1 MNNFAARIPL
11 LRLLIPFILG
21 IIACYSLKI
30 IILPAIFLALILMC
44 VLFLGVYRKLLKRSL
59 SWRGVDGILISLA
72 LFLSGCG
79 MCSISLEKSNP
90 NVSIAS
96 EKNAILVTLLN
107 DPVIKE
113 RSIKLFVTVAAEK
126 DAQWNPANKKM
137 LVYLQR
143 DAAAEKLNYGDQLLM
158 HSTPAIVE
166 APKNPGEFDY
176 KAWLAR
182 QGVHEQAYG
191 KSGEWKLI
199 SSGHGNFFKSQ
210 ALDLRRYF
218 LDKLQSYGF
227 SPSAF
232 GVAAALLLGA
242 SDHLDPGTIQSY
254 SASGTLHVLSV
265 SGMHVALVYIVLLKL
280 LAPLDRR
287 RKLKGLS
294 ILLQLV
300 FLWFYATLTGLCPS
314 VLRSVTML
322 SVIIAGRAF
331 NRNAHI
337 LNSLSASA
345 LILLLFDPMLL
356 FDIGFQLSYLAVGG
370 IVMLQPKLES
380 MLEPDTNTFKG
391 KILKH
396 CWTLIS
402 VTLVAQVF
410 TFPLGLYYFQQFPL
424 YFILSNLVVI
434 PLSTIVMYAGLFLL
448 IVSPF
453 IIIAKPIAA
462 LFGFLVELLNACVA
476 KIEHLPNAVLH
487 SAKWAEMELMLLYL
501 GIFFLIIFL
510 IRKRNSFLR
519 FGMAALSIMLVFGAC
534 ETHKNLSEHQLVF
547 FNVNHASVIAVVNGK
562 EMILLTDTT
571 LLKRKGD
578 IDFHVEPFLKARG
591 AEEEEDFIS
600 ITDSLQLKSDFLRYG
615 KSRLFAFGKQIVLVD
630 QDFRSK
636 LNVADKI
643 ILMRNNTN
651 VKLEKLITQSKPE
664 LVIADG
670 SSGKKKIAKW
680 KRICEEKGV
689 RFYDVTEEGALVME

>member
-1 MNNFAARIPL
+1 MNNFYARIPL
-11 LRLLIPFILG
+11 LRLLVPFIIG
-21 IIACYSLKI
+21 IIACYSFRFSLH
-30 IILPAIFLALILMC
+30 PGIFLALISSCIFILIA
-44 VLFLGVYRKLLKRSL
+44 YKKLLKRSL
-59 SWRGVDGILISLA
+59 SWRGFDGIIISFA

-79 MCSISLEKSNP
+79 ICSLNLE
-90 NVSIAS
+90 AS
-96 EKNAILVTLLN
+96 SSVPGKQETNALLLTLLN
-107 DPVIKE
+107 DPIVKE
-113 RSIKLFVTVAAEK
+113 RSVKLFVEVTAQK
-126 DAQWNPANKKM
+126 DARWNAAKEKM

-143 DAAAEKLNYGDQLLM
+143 DAAAEKLKYGDELLM
-158 HSTPAIVE
+158 HSKPTEVE
-166 APKNPGEFDY
+166 APKNPDEFDY
-176 KAWLAR
+176 KAWLER
-182 QGVHEQAYG
+182 KGVHQQVYG

-199 SSGHGNFFKSQ
+199 SGGHGNFFKSQ

-218 LDKLQSYGF
+218 LEKLKSYGF

-280 LAPLDRR
+280 LAPLER
-287 RKLKGLS
+287 RKLKWLS
-294 ILLQLV
+294 ILLQLL

-322 SVIIAGRAF
+322 SVIIAGKAF

-345 LILLLFDPMLL
+345 LILLLFDPLL
-356 FDIGFQLSYLAVGG
+356 IFDIGFQLSYLAVGG
-370 IVMLQPKLES
+370 IVLLQPKLES
-380 MLEPDTNTFKG
+380 LWEPDTNSFKG

-424 YFILSNLVVI
+424 YFILSNLVII

-448 IVSPF
+448 LVSPF
-453 IIIAKPIAA
+453 VILAKPVAI
-462 LFGFLVELLNACVA
+462 LFAFLVELLNACVGS
-476 KIEHLPNAVLH
+476 IEHLPNAVLH
-487 SAKWAEMELMLLYL
+487 SAKWETTELLLMYL
-501 GIFFLIIFL
+501 CISFLLVFL
-510 IRKRNSFLR
+510 IRKRKSFLR
-519 FGMAALSIMLVFGAC
+519 FGMVAFSLMLVLVAC
-534 ETHKNLSEHQLVF
+534 ESHKNLHDRKIVF
-547 FNVNHASVIAVVNGK
+547 FNVNRASVIAVVNGND
-562 EMILLTDTT
+562 MVLLTDTT

-591 AEEEEDFIS
+591 IEEGDFIS
-600 ITDSLQLKSDFLRYG
+600 ITDSLLLKNDFLRCG
-615 KSRLFAFGKQIVLVD
+615 KNRLHAFGKRIVMVDQHFRSSLSAADEIVL
-630 QDFRSK
+630 
-636 LNVADKI
+636 L
-643 ILMRNNTN
+643 RNNTF
-651 VKLEKLITQSKPE
+651 VSLEKLIAESKPK

-670 SSGKKKIAKW
+670 SSGKKMIGKW
-680 KRICEEKGV
+680 KAICERMKVG
-689 RFYDVTEEGALVME
+689 FYDVTEKGALVMGE

>member
-1 MNNFAARIPL
+1 MNFAARIPL

-21 IIACYSLKI
+21 IIVCYSFR
-30 IILPAIFLALILMC
+30 IFVRPELFIVTVISC
-44 VLFLGVYRKLLKRSL
+44 VFLLGVYRRLLKRSL
-59 SWRGVDGILISLA
+59 SWRGFDGIVISTA

-79 MCSISLEKSNP
+79 ICSMNLHKNEINLNAP
-90 NVSIAS
+90 

-107 DPVIKE
+107 DPVVKE
-113 RSIKLFVTVAAEK
+113 RSIKLFAEVIAEK
-126 DAQWNPANKKM
+126 DSQWQPVKKKM
-137 LVYLQR
+137 LVYLER
-143 DAAAEKLNYGDQLLM
+143 EPAAEKLKYGDELLL
-158 HSTPAIVE
+158 HSIPAIIE
-166 APKNPGEFDY
+166 GPKNPEEFDY
-176 KAWLAR
+176 KAWLER

-199 SSGHGNFFKSQ
+199 SGGHGNYFKSQ

-218 LDKLQSYGF
+218 LKKLQSYEF
-227 SPSAF
+227 SASAY

-280 LAPLDRR
+280 LAPLERR
-287 RKLKGLS
+287 MKLKWLS
-294 ILLQLV
+294 IFLQLV

-345 LILLLFDPMLL
+345 LILLLFDPLL
-356 FDIGFQLSYLAVGG
+356 IFDIGFQLSYLAVGG

-380 MLEPDTNTFKG
+380 IWEPDTNTFKG

-424 YFILSNLVVI
+424 YFILSNLIVI

-453 IIIAKPIAA
+453 LIIAKPVAV

-487 SAKWAEMELMLLYL
+487 SAKWEKPELLLMYL
-501 GIFFLIIFL
+501 CI
-510 IRKRNSFLR
+510 SFLLIYLIHKR
-519 FGMAALSIMLVFGAC
+519 KSFLNFGMAALSLILVLGAC
-534 ETHKNLSEHQLVF
+534 ESHKDLRGQKIVF
-547 FNVNHASVIAVVNGK
+547 FNINHASVIAVVNGK
-562 EMILLTDTT
+562 DIMLLTDTS

-578 IDFHVEPFLKARG
+578 IDFHIEPFLKARG
-591 AEEEEDFIS
+591 MEEEDFIS
-600 ITDSLQLKSDFLRYG
+600 ITDSLLLKNDFLRYG
-615 KSRLFAFGKQIVLVD
+615 KNRLVAFGKQVVLVD
-630 QDFRSK
+630 QHFNSK
-636 LNVADKI
+636 LNGSDKI
-643 ILMRNNTN
+643 ILMRNNTFVN
-651 VKLEKLITQSKPE
+651 LEKLIEQSKPE

-670 SSGKKKIAKW
+670 SDGRKKIVKW
-680 KRICEEKGV
+680 KKICEERGV
-689 RFYDVTEEGALVME
+689 TFYDVTEDGALVMGE

>member
-1 MNNFAARIPL
+1 MDNFAARIPL

-21 IIACYSLKI
+21 IIACYYFELHISCTI
-30 IILPAIFLALILMC
+30 SFALILFC
-44 VLFLGVYRKLLKRSL
+44 VSLLSAYKKLLKQSL
-59 SWRGVDGILISLA
+59 SWRGADGVLISLA
-72 LFLSGCG
+72 LFFSGLG
-79 MCSISLEKSNP
+79 ICSIQ
-90 NVSIAS
+90 S
-96 EKNAILVTLLN
+96 EKPQATFSANETNAVLITLFN

-113 RSIKLFVTVAAEK
+113 RSIKLFAEVSAEK
-126 DAQWNPANKKM
+126 NGEWNPVKKKM
-137 LVYLQR
+137 LIYLQR
-143 DAAAEKLNYGDQLLM
+143 DPSAEKLRYGDKLIL
-158 HSTPAIVE
+158 HSTPAEVQ
-166 APKNPGEFDY
+166 APKNPEEFDY

-182 QGVHEQAYG
+182 QGVYEQAYG
-191 KSGEWKLI
+191 KSGSWKLI
-199 SSGHGNFFKSQ
+199 SGGNGSFFKEQ
-210 ALDLRRYF
+210 ALELRRYF
-218 LDKLQSYGF
+218 LNKLNSYGF
-227 SPSAF
+227 STSAY

-280 LAPLDRR
+280 LAPLERR
-287 RKLKGLS
+287 MKMKWLS
-294 ILLQLV
+294 IFIQLV

-322 SVIIAGRAF
+322 SVVIAGRAF

-345 LILLLFDPMLL
+345 LILLLFNPLLL

-380 MLEPDTNTFKG
+380 LWEPDTNSFKG

-396 CWTLIS
+396 CWTLVS

-424 YFILSNLVVI
+424 YFILSNLVII

-453 IIIAKPIAA
+453 IIIAKPIAV

-476 KIEHLPNAVLH
+476 KIEHLPSAVLH
-487 SAKWAEMELMLLYL
+487 SAKWEKMELLLLYL
-501 GIFFLIIFL
+501 CICFLILFL
-510 IRKRNSFLR
+510 IRKRKIFLR
-519 FGMAALSIMLVFGAC
+519 FGMATLSVMLVFGAC
-534 ETHKNLSEHQLVF
+534 ESHKNLSQRHLVF

-562 EMILLTDTT
+562 EMVLLTDTT
-571 LLKRKGD
+571 LLKHNGD

-591 AEEEEDFIS
+591 VKEEDFIS
-600 ITDSLQLKSDFLRYG
+600 ISDSLILKNDFARYG
-615 KSRLFAFGKQIVLVD
+615 KGRLYAFGKQVVLVD
-630 QDFRSK
+630 QHFRSQ
-636 LNVADKI
+636 LNASDKI
-643 ILMRNNTN
+643 ILMRNNAF
-651 VKLEKLITQSKPE
+651 VDLKKLIEQSKPD
-664 LVIADG
+664 LVVANG

-680 KRICEEKGV
+680 KLICEEEGV
-689 RFYDVTEEGALVME
+689 KFYDVTDEGALVLEE